1 MRRLATSAALHGILV
16 VWAAL
21 TLLPLVWMV
30 GASLMPAGEA
40 SSLPPRL
47 WPSEPTLAHYRDLFA
62 RLHLA
67 RHFGNSFFLAGT
79 IMLVSLVVNA
89 MAGYA
94 LAKLR
99 FPGREGIVKGLTAAL
114 VVPGQIGMLPLFL
127 LLDHLGLIDT
137 YAAVIVPGIAGI
149 FGIMLVRQ
157 HALSL
162 PDSILD
168 AARTDGAGEFRVF
181 RSVVVRLAA
190 PILVALAVF
199 TFLGAWNDFLWP
211 LIVLADDRR
220 YPLPVALA
228 ALAGEHV
235 QDVELMMAGAVLTIL
250 PVVLVFVALQR
261 FYLAGITAGGVK
273 E

>member
-1 MRRLATSAALHGILV
+1 MVSAALHGVLV

-21 TLLPLVWMV
+21 TLLPLVWMI

-47 WPSEPTLAHYRDLFA
+47 WPSAPTLDHYRDLFA

-67 RHFGNSFFLAGT
+67 RHFANSLLLAGT
-79 IMLVSLVVNA
+79 ITVVSLVVNA

-99 FPGREGIVKGLTAAL
+99 FPGREGIVRGLTAAL

-127 LLDHLGLIDT
+127 LLDRLGLIDT
-137 YAAVIVPGIAGI
+137 YAAVIVPGIASI
-149 FGIMLVRQ
+149 FGILLVRQ
-157 HALSL
+157 HALLL

-168 AARTDGAGEFRVF
+168 AARTDGAGEVRVF
-181 RSVVVRLAA
+181 RSVVVWLSA

-250 PVVLVFVALQR
+250 PVVVVFVALQR